1 MTHIDAA
8 EPQSEPQ
15 SQCQSRDLNRCRI
28 QLSDKRGSG
37 LMGAGQMGR
46 IPKGKLRGGS
56 ACNVLRLT
64 RSAYELNRKV
74 N

>member
-28 QLSDKRGSG
+28 QLSDKRGF
-37 LMGAGQMGR
+37 GAYGGWPDGQD
-46 IPKGKLRGGS
+46 P
-56 ACNVLRLT
+56 
-64 RSAYELNRKV
+64 
-74 N
+74 